1 MGLRGDACL
10 AAPMPGKAL
19 PYLTVDD
26 LPIKGKT
33 VLLRVDINA
42 PIVEGKVAGKDRI
55 EAAAATVDQL
65 ASKGAKVVVL
75 AHQGRKGDADFT
87 SLREHATILDAIT
100 KCDVAFVD
108 DIAGEK

>member
-1 MGLRGDACL
+1 MMGARNRRTMSGA
-10 AAPMPGKAL
+10 K

-26 LPIKGKT
+26 LPAKGKT
-33 VLLRVDINA
+33 VILRVDINA

-55 EAAAATVDQL
+55 EAAAATVDQV
-65 ASKGAKVVVL
+65 ASKGAKVVIL

-87 SLREHATILDAIT
+87 SLREHAQILDAIT

-108 DIAGEK
+108 DVAGEKAVSA